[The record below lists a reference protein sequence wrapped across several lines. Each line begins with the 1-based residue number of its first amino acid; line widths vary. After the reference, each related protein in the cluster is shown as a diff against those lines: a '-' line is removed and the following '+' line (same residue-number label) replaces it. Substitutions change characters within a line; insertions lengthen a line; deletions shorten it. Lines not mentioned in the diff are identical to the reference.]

1 VRVALLEDDTDQA
14 NILSLWLQEAKHSVV
29 HFTAGRELIRALRK
43 ESFDLLILDWLV
55 PDTSGLDVLK
65 WTRSNYDWN
74 VPVLFITRLDKEE
87 DVVRALEAG
96 ADDYMEKPVK
106 HREILAR
113 IEALSR
119 RKTLGQS
126 STQTLEFPPY
136 TIDLASRS
144 VQYHDKW
151 LELTQKE
158 YELAVFLFK
167 NSGRAL
173 SRGHILD
180 SVWGTAPDLNTRTVD
195 THVSRLRKKLE
206 FNQQGSGWAL
216 SSIYQHG
223 YRLEPQPGD
232 LEVSNS

>member
-1 VRVALLEDDTDQA
+1 
-14 NILSLWLQEAKHSVV
+14 
-29 HFTAGRELIRALRK
+29 
-43 ESFDLLILDWLV
+43 
-55 PDTSGLDVLK
+55 
-65 WTRSNYDWN
+65 
-74 VPVLFITRLDKEE
+74 
-87 DVVRALEAG
+87 
-96 ADDYMEKPVK
+96 
-106 HREILAR
+106 
-113 IEALSR
+113 
-119 RKTLGQS
+119 
-126 STQTLEFPPY
+126 
-136 TIDLASRS
+136 